1 MVLLL
6 IFREW
11 AGNPHMNQSI
21 ERNFLEGI
29 LPQTRRNSYGS
40 PFGGHFAKLEM
51 SEGLFFYG
59 TISINEWRNYLLNRP
74 PRDG

>member
-11 AGNPHMNQSI
+11 AGNTHMNQSI
-21 ERNFLEGI
+21 GRNFLEGI

-40 PFGGHFAKLEM
+40 PLGGHFAKL
-51 SEGLFFYG
+51 
-59 TISINEWRNYLLNRP
+59 
-74 PRDG
+74 